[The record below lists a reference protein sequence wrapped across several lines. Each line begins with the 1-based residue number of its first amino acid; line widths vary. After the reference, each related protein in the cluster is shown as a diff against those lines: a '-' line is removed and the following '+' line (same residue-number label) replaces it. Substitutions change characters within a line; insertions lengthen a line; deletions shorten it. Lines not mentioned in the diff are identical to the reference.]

1 MIKQVI
7 DSYNDLHI
15 FKANLISSYESQV
28 EGFKVI
34 TDDLTTMKNNDL
46 HIFKPYLISTIESQL
61 ETLKSKALNYFYIN
75 DHTTV

>member
-34 TDDLTTMKNNDL
+34 TDDLTDIKL
-46 HIFKPYLISTIESQL
+46 QWLAHFQS
-61 ETLKSKALNYFYIN
+61 
-75 DHTTV
+75 